1 LQLVED
7 TLAKRGLWP
16 VAYLDDEPIDIP
28 GVGRRRRQVAV
39 AALVLLAGA
48 GVLGARAAKSHGAT
62 FRAAATASEQRENA
76 TTRRLREVPP
86 PPDLPQ
92 ETAEPA
98 ETASHSAAADGHG
111 PPLDAPSPMSHG
123 ALAVPAPASAANAPN
138 GAGKAQATVVARPAA
153 PPSPA
158 IRVATPPVASPA
170 PKGRI
175 VRDTPF

>member
-1 LQLVED
+1 M
-7 TLAKRGLWP
+7 KGLWP
-16 VAYLDDEPIDIP
+16 MATYLDDEPIEIP
-28 GVGRRRRQVAV
+28 GVGRRRRQMVM

-48 GVLGARAAKSHGAT
+48 GVLGARVANGHGAT
-62 FRAAATASEQRENA
+62 FTPAATASAQTESA

-98 ETASHSAAADGHG
+98 ETASHSAAADGQG
-111 PPLDAPSPMSHG
+111 RPLDVPSPASHG
-123 ALAVPAPASAANAPN
+123 APAAPAPASAANARK
-138 GAGKAQATVVARPAA
+138 AADKAQATVVVTPAA

-158 IRVATPPVASPA
+158 IRAATPPVASLA